1 MLLCVPDRTTPI
13 WDHLML
19 VYDYRYNYWHAK
31 GEDPLM
37 LYIPCNYSQVDWL
50 MDWVSSPYAQWL
62 PPSSLMKLDNENY

>member
-1 MLLCVPDRTTPI
+1 
-13 WDHLML
+13 ML

-50 MDWVSSPYAQWL
+50 MDRVSSPYAQWF
-62 PPSSLMKLDNENY
+62 SSRLVNGPGIESICSMVTA